1 MVEKNHCLKVVES
14 EISNDVDRLGLSEIT
29 EHDG

>member
-1 MVEKNHCLKVVES
+1 MVEKNHCLKVVGS
-14 EISNDVDRLGLSEIT
+14 EIINDVDRLGLSEIT